1 MKLAYEPERVVV
13 KHFAVVVVAV
23 FEQLVLA
30 VVVNASL
37 LELLGVFIIAGIGQ
51 RVNRLCELRVIVI
64 AFALLGRVVNGV

>member
-37 LELLGVFIIAGIGQ
+37 LELLGVFIIAGVGQ

-64 AFALLGRVVNGV
+64 AFAPLGRVVNGV